1 MKRFAKKYRSV
12 IGRAVAI
19 CINALLL
26 VLLTLMGNTLSTD
39 KNGTGTLMKQLDVVR
54 QIYVDNFVGMVRLFL
69 TKWQGNFYRSI
80 SGMTVRW

>member
-39 KNGTGTLMKQLDVVR
+39 KTAR
-54 QIYVDNFVGMVRLFL
+54 AH
-69 TKWQGNFYRSI
+69 S
-80 SGMTVRW
+80 

>member
-54 QIYVDNFVGMVRLFL
+54 QIYVDNFVGNGTVVPDD
-69 TKWQGNFYRSI
+69 FYRSI